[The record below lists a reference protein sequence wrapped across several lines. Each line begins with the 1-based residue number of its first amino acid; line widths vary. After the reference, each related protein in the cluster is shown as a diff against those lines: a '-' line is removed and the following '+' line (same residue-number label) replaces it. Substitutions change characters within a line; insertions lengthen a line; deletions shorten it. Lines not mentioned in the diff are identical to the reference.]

1 MIEPGQP
8 SISVRRQCKLLGL
21 SRSSYYREAV
31 GESEENLGLMRLID
45 EEYTRHPFYLW
56 VQEDEEVSERTG
68 VQSEPKED
76 SEADEIN
83 GPVINSSEETDNGT
97 W

>member
-1 MIEPGQP
+1 MIEPGRP

-21 SRSSYYREAV
+21 SRSSYYKEAV
-31 GESEENLGLMRLID
+31 GESEENLGLMRLI
-45 EEYTRHPFYLW
+45 HQASLLW
-56 VQEDEEVSERTG
+56 VQEDEEVSERTR

-83 GPVINSSEETDNGT
+83 GSVISSF
-97 W
+97 